1 LRKLGAT
8 WLAVGLIS
16 VSAVT
21 AVIACHSNPDIKGA
35 SVATVG
41 SPTDI
46 PTCAQV
52 CNRLQ
57 ALCGYA
63 PVDCTDADGG
73 GYCDLNITDPNELLC
88 IGYGSANDA
97 GTYDLTQSCETAWDC
112 VANEVPPDDST
123 DDGGDDDSG
132 DQGDDDSG
140 DVTDGASE

>member
-1 LRKLGAT
+1 MRKLGAA

-21 AVIACHSNPDIKGA
+21 AVIACHSKPDVNGS

-52 CNRLQ
+52 CNRLE

-63 PVDCTDADGG
+63 PQDCTDADGG

-88 IGYGSANDA
+88 IGYGSLDGGGYN
-97 GTYDLTQSCETAWDC
+97 LTQSCESAWLC
-112 VANEVPPDDST
+112 VQNEVPPDAST
-123 DDGGDDDSG
+123 DDDDSG
-132 DQGDDDSG
+132 DQGDDDGG